1 MSGGVN
7 NTVKYGVKD
16 IISLIEELG
25 NASYFMFMIEDRDV
39 AEAWVKACI
48 TNVTNEYV
56 NGDWR
61 KYFDEVTVEEFAE
74 ESKVLN
80 NLFAIS
86 LTPIRK
92 GIIICRE
99 PFAYL
104 VFTDVN
110 VIGFIVEDDGD
121 YEIHYLIFNGYDV
134 NTREERKLLIK
145 TKVTTKGGVLYRV
158 MNE

>member
-1 MSGGVN
+1 MS

-16 IISLIEELG
+16 VISLIEELG
-25 NASYFMFMIEDRDV
+25 NASYFVFMVEDKDV

-48 TNVTNEYV
+48 TNVLDRYID
-56 NGDWR
+56 GDWR
-61 KYFDEVTVEEFAE
+61 SYFDEVTVEEFAE

-92 GIIICRE
+92 GLIICKE

-104 VFTDVN
+104 VFTDMN
-110 VIGFIVEDDGD
+110 VIGFIVEGYEN

-134 NTREERKLLIK
+134 NTQEERKLLIK

-158 MNE
+158 MNA